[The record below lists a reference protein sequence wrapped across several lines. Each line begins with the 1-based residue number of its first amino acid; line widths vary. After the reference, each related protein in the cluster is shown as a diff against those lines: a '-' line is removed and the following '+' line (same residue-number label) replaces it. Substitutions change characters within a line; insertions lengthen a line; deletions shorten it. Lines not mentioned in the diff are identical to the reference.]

1 MAERPSDP
9 RPPDDA
15 PDRRQDSTPAP
26 RQPIRLDAVDIHD
39 LFSSLPVTIWTTDR
53 QLIVTSAQGQLIRQW
68 QVDPS
73 RFIGRTL
80 PDLLLDGREDHP
92 FIQAHLAALAGYD
105 SPVRVEWGGML
116 YGVRI
121 GPLRDESGQIVG
133 SIGVQQQMGWLPD
146 DEDTLRESDVR
157 LRRVIDS
164 CMVGIAFGD
173 DEGRVTD
180 ANDAFL
186 QIAGV
191 TREDLM
197 ADGLSWPAL
206 TPVEHQGA
214 VIAALGEILS
224 TGRCRPFEIEII
236 RRDGR
241 RVAVLVGAVRLSV
254 ERREGV
260 AFVLD
265 ISERRRTARRL
276 EVELAVADAVAGAD
290 TAEAAVSAVLTH
302 VQDGLGWLHV
312 HGWIRQPDG
321 SLTRAGGDGD
331 AAPATESV
339 TWHLATEAIRGGEV
353 LSRQDGPSLALPLG
367 ESGAVWGALV
377 LVGRADATDPEIA
390 AACTRIARRITTRFP
405 RG

>member
-1 MAERPSDP
+1 MNDRPSDP
-9 RPPDDA
+9 QPPDDVPA
-15 PDRRQDSTPAP
+15 RRPGSTPVP
-26 RQPIRLDAVDIHD
+26 RQPLRLDAVDLHD

-53 QLIVTSAQGQLIRQW
+53 QLVVTSAQGQLIRQW
-68 QVDPS
+68 QVDPT

-164 CMVGIAFGD
+164 CMMGIAFGD
-173 DEGRVTD
+173 DEGRVTE

-191 TREDLM
+191 SREDLM

-206 TPVEHQGA
+206 TPVEHQSA
-214 VIAALGEILS
+214 VIAALEQILA
-224 TGRCRPFEIEII
+224 TGRCRPFEAEII

-241 RVAVLVGAVRLSV
+241 RVAVLVGAIRLNA

-265 ISERRRTARRL
+265 ISERKRTTRRL
-276 EVELAVADAVAGAD
+276 EAELAVADIVAAAESAEMAAGA
-290 TAEAAVSAVLTH
+290 VLAQL
-302 VQDGLGWLHV
+302 QDGLGWTRARV
-312 HGWIRQPDG
+312 WKPAPDG
-321 SLTRAGGDGD
+321 SIAWLTGD
-331 AAPATESV
+331 AVDPDMEPLSRHVVA
-339 TWHLATEAIRGGEV
+339 EAIHKGEV
-353 LSRQDGPSLALPLG
+353 VARQDGPTLALPLG
-367 ESGAVWGALV
+367 SPAAPWAVLELSGRV
-377 LVGRADATDPEIA
+377 DAADPEVIA
-390 AACTRIARRITTRFP
+390 ACARCARRISTRFP

>member
-1 MAERPSDP
+1 
-9 RPPDDA
+9 
-15 PDRRQDSTPAP
+15 
-26 RQPIRLDAVDIHD
+26 
-39 LFSSLPVTIWTTDR
+39 
-53 QLIVTSAQGQLIRQW
+53 
-68 QVDPS
+68 
-73 RFIGRTL
+73 
-80 PDLLLDGREDHP
+80 
-92 FIQAHLAALAGYD
+92 
-105 SPVRVEWGGML
+105 ML

-121 GPLRDESGQIVG
+121 GPLRDETGAIVG

-186 QIAGV
+186 QLAGV

-214 VIAALGEILS
+214 VIAALGEILA
-224 TGRCRPFEIEII
+224 TGRCRPFEAEII

-265 ISERRRTARRL
+265 ISERKRTTRRL
-276 EVELAVADAVAGAD
+276 EVELAVADAVASAATAD
-290 TAEAAVSAVLTH
+290 AAIRASLVE
-302 VQDGLGWLHV
+302 VQEGLGWLHA
-312 HGWIRQPDG
+312 HGWTRQPDG
-321 SLTRAGGDGD
+321 ALARVTAEAGAA
-331 AAPATESV
+331 AAPATDAL
-339 TWHLATEAIRGGEV
+339 TRHLATEVIRSGEA
-353 LSRQDGPSLALPLG
+353 LTRSEGPALALPLG
-367 ESGAVWGALV
+367 DAGACWGALV
-377 LVGRADATDPEIA
+377 LVGRTDPVDADTA
-390 AACTRIARRITTRFP
+390 AACARIARRMTTRFP

>member
-1 MAERPSDP
+1 MPARRPG
-9 RPPDDA
+9 A
-15 PDRRQDSTPAP
+15 TPVP
-26 RQPIRLDAVDIHD
+26 RQPVRLDAVNLDD
-39 LFSSLPVTIWTTDR
+39 FFSSLPVTIWTTDR
-53 QLIVTSAQGQLIRQW
+53 QLVVTSAQGQLIRQW
-68 QVDPS
+68 QVDPA

-164 CMVGIAFGD
+164 CMMGIAFGD

-214 VIAALGEILS
+214 LIAALGEILA
-224 TGRCRPFEIEII
+224 TGRCRPFEAEII

-241 RVAVLVGAVRLSV
+241 RVAVLVGAVRLSM

-265 ISERRRTARRL
+265 VSERKRTTRRL
-276 EVELAVADAVAGAD
+276 EIELAVADAVAAASSAADALAGAL
-290 TAEAAVSAVLTH
+290 AH
-302 VQDGLGWLHV
+302 VQGGFGWLQA
-312 HGWIRQPDG
+312 HGWACQPDG
-321 SLTRAGGDGD
+321 AIERVGSDAGAAAATD
-331 AAPATESV
+331 AATR
-339 TWHLATEAIRGGEV
+339 HLAAEAMRTGEV
-353 LSRQDGPSLALPLG
+353 QTRQDGPAIALPIG
-367 ESGAVWGALV
+367 EPGAIWGAMV
-377 LVGRADATDPEIA
+377 LAGRTDPVDPDTL
-390 AACTRIARRITTRFP
+390 AACIRVARRITTRFP
-405 RG
+405 RP

>member
-1 MAERPSDP
+1 MAERPSEQ
-9 RPPDDA
+9 RPPDDT
-15 PDRRQDSTPAP
+15 PDRRRGASPVP
-26 RQPIRLDAVDIHD
+26 RQPVRLDGIDLGD
-39 LFSSLPVTIWTTDR
+39 LFSSLPVTIWTTDLN
-53 QLIVTSAQGQLIRQW
+53 LIVTSAQGALIRQW

-121 GPLRDESGQIVG
+121 GPLRDVEGRIVG
-133 SIGVQQQMGWLPD
+133 SIGVQQQIGWLPD
-146 DEDTLRESDVR
+146 DEDTLRESDIR
-157 LRRVIDS
+157 LKRVIDS

-173 DEGRVTD
+173 DEGRVTE

-191 TREDLM
+191 SREDLM

-206 TPVEHQGA
+206 TPVEHQSA
-214 VIAALGEILS
+214 VIAALEQILA
-224 TGRCRPFEIEII
+224 TGRCRPFEAEII

-241 RVAVLVGAVRLSV
+241 RVAVLVGAIRLSA

-265 ISERRRTARRL
+265 ISERRRTTRRL
-276 EVELAVADAVAGAD
+276 EAELAVADIVAAAESPEMAAGA
-290 TAEAAVSAVLTH
+290 VLAQL
-302 VQDGLGWLHV
+302 QDGLGWTRARV
-312 HGWIRQPDG
+312 WKRAPDG
-321 SLTRAGGDGD
+321 SIEWLTGD
-331 AAPATESV
+331 AVDPSTEPLSRHAV
-339 TWHLATEAIRGGEV
+339 SEAIQTGEV
-353 LSRQDGPSLALPLG
+353 VARQEGPTLALPVGSPAEPWAVL
-367 ESGAVWGALV
+367 ELSGRVEPV
-377 LVGRADATDPEIA
+377 DPEVIA
-390 AACTRIARRITTRFP
+390 ACARCARRISTRFP

>member
-1 MAERPSDP
+1 MAERPSER

-15 PDRRQDSTPAP
+15 PDRRQGTTPAP
-26 RQPIRLDAVDIHD
+26 RQLIRLDRIDIGD
-39 LFSSLPVTIWTTDR
+39 LFSSLPVTIWTTDCD
-53 QLIVTSAQGQLIRQW
+53 LVLTSAQGALIRQW

-92 FIQAHLAALAGYD
+92 FIQAHLAALSGYD

-121 GPLRDESGQIVG
+121 GPLRDAAGQIVG
-133 SIGVQQQMGWLPD
+133 SIGVQQQIGWLPD
-146 DEDTLRESDVR
+146 DEDTLRESDIR
-157 LRRVIDS
+157 LRRVIDT

-191 TREDLM
+191 SREDMM

-206 TPVEHQGA
+206 TPVEHQSA
-214 VIAALGEILS
+214 VIAALEEILG
-224 TGRCRPFEIEII
+224 TGRCRPFEAEII

-241 RVAVLVGAVRLSV
+241 RVAVLVGAVRLSA

-265 ISERRRTARRL
+265 ISERKRTTRRL
-276 EVELAVADAVAGAD
+276 EAELAAADIVAAAESAEMAAG
-290 TAEAAVSAVLTH
+290 AVLTQL
-302 VQDGLGWLHV
+302 QDGFGW
-312 HGWIRQPDG
+312 
-321 SLTRAGGDGD
+321 TRARIWKRAADGTLTHLTGDPVD
-331 AAPATESV
+331 PATEALSRHV
-339 TWHLATEAIRGGEV
+339 AAEAIHKGEV
-353 LSRQDGPSLALPLG
+353 IARQDGPTLALPLG
-367 ESGAVWGALV
+367 SPAEPWAVLELSGRVEPA
-377 LVGRADATDPEIA
+377 DPETLA
-390 AACTRIARRITTRFP
+390 GCARSARRISTRFP